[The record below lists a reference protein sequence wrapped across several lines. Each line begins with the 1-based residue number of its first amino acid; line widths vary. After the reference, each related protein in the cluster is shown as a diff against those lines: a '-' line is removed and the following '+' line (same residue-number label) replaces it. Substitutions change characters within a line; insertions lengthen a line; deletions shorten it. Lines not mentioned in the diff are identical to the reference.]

1 MCIDSCMGSRKK
13 HEPRRAQRFTRG
25 AGALRYM
32 DTRCAGKNLDP
43 SLRSGRQLCF
53 GKMTSL
59 RQFGFY
65 ADVS

>member
-1 MCIDSCMGSRKK
+1 MSQKDPKRKR
-13 HEPRRAQRFTRG
+13 EARG
-25 AGALRYM
+25 
-32 DTRCAGKNLDP
+32 TGKNPDP